1 MTLQKIQECQ
11 LKTIEQTIT
20 DFLSKTAAAAGTDLT
35 ITPQTRLLEAD
46 ILDSIALVGLVQFLE
61 SEFGLEIPDQDL
73 VPELFETPA
82 SIADY
87 IASRLAAP
95 RSALAVA

>member
-1 MTLQKIQECQ
+1 MTKQKIQGCQ

-20 DFLSKTAAAAGTDLT
+20 AFLSKTAAAAGSDLT
-35 ITPQTRLLEAD
+35 ITPQTRLLDAD

-61 SEFGLEIPDQDL
+61 SEFGLEIPDHDL
-73 VPELFETPA
+73 VPELFEAPA

-87 IASRLAAP
+87 VARRLAP
-95 RSALAVA
+95 TRSALAFA

>member
-1 MTLQKIQECQ
+1 MTSQKIQECQ

-20 DFLSKTAAAAGTDLT
+20 DYLSKTAAAAGIDLK

-61 SEFGLEIPDQDL
+61 AEFGLEIPDGDL

-82 SIADY
+82 SISDY
-87 IASRLAAP
+87 VAGRLAP
-95 RSALAVA
+95 SRSALPFA

>member
-1 MTLQKIQECQ
+1 MTSQKIQECQ

-20 DFLSKTAAAAGTDLT
+20 DYLSKTAAAAGSELT
-35 ITPQTRLLEAD
+35 ITPQTRLLDAD

-61 SEFGLEIPDQDL
+61 SEFGLEIADHDL
-73 VPELFETPA
+73 VPELFETPT

-87 IASRLAAP
+87 VAMRLAP
-95 RSALAVA
+95 SPSALAVA